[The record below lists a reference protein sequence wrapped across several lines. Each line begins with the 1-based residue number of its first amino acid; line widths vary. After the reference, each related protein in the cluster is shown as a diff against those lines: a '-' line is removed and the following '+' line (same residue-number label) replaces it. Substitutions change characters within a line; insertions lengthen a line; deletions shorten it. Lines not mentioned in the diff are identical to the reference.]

1 MKNIKLF
8 EQYHEDCQ
16 TEKELTQSIYEDW
29 KEDNGDDLKLILE
42 GYREY
47 LNEAPDNDG
56 LPFINADDE
65 DEDDALDNEKILSS
79 GERAALARDFQVISD
94 PQMAAIYLRA
104 LGRFEEEDPG
114 KYLVMIQG
122 IIPFGEISKT
132 DGSFAITV
140 PALADA
146 IGLNSAG
153 TITRTTRKFENLLNG
168 LGETSNESLYPKIY
182 AAYEKFSEMRPS
194 DIAILA
200 AETIQDTASTK
211 HRDSVGSIYA
221 RAKEAKKKRDAEK
234 IKLGKAV
241 LDLIRKLKAG
251 SSIFNAPGKAERTAI
266 ATLAREYGMAE
277 ELLKGAFNAY
287 LLSTKDAT
295 LIKFRS

>member
-8 EQYHEDCQ
+8 EQYNEDCQ
-16 TEKELTQSIYEDW
+16 TEKELIQSIYEDW
-29 KEDNGDDLKLILE
+29 REENEDALKLILE
-42 GYREY
+42 GEQ
-47 LNEAPDNDG
+47 LNMFPDEDG
-56 LPFINADDE
+56 
-65 DEDDALDNEKILSS
+65 DEDDALDNERILTS
-79 GERAALARDFQVISD
+79 GERAALTRDFQVISE

-132 DGSFAITV
+132 NGEFILTV

-221 RAKEAKKKRDAEK
+221 RSKEAKKKRDAEK

-241 LDLIRKLKAG
+241 LDLIRKLKSG

-266 ATLAREYGMAE
+266 ATLAREYGMGE
-277 ELLKGAFNAY
+277 ELLRSAFNAY

>member
-8 EQYHEDCQ
+8 EQYNEDCQ
-16 TEKELTQSIYEDW
+16 TEKELIESIYEDW
-29 KEDNGDDLKLILE
+29 KLEQDDLT
-42 GYREY
+42 
-47 LNEAPDNDG
+47 G
-56 LPFINADDE
+56 LFESIINKNDE
-65 DEDDALDNEKILSS
+65 DEDDALDNEEILTK
-79 GERAALARDFQVISD
+79 GERAALARDLQIISK

-114 KYLVMIQG
+114 KYLVMING
-122 IIPFGEISKT
+122 IKAFGDIRKT
-132 DGSFAITV
+132 DGAFILTV

-153 TITRTTRKFENLLNG
+153 TVTRTTRKFENLLSG

-182 AAYEKFSEMRPS
+182 SAYEKFSEMRPR

-200 AETIQDTASTK
+200 AESIQDTSSTK
-211 HRDSVGSIYA
+211 HRDNTGSIYA
-221 RAKEAKKKRDAEK
+221 RAKKAKEKKDAEK

-241 LDLIRKLKAG
+241 LMLIRKFRDQ
-251 SSIFNAPGKAERTAI
+251 SSLFKAPGKAEKIAI
-266 ATLAREYGMAE
+266 TTLAKEYGMEE
-277 ELLKGAFNAY
+277 ELLKSAFDAY